1 MHPVIH
7 IHFDQSVGKDSPSW
21 SGHITVP
28 GMKFFTE
35 VRILAANNHGRGV
48 GQASGALGSTVDKI
62 QGLTVNPHSG
72 GSRLLAAES
81 CGFC

>member
-1 MHPVIH
+1 
-7 IHFDQSVGKDSPSW
+7 
-21 SGHITVP
+21 
-28 GMKFFTE
+28 MKFFTE
-35 VRILAANNHGRGV
+35 VRILAANHGRGV

-81 CGFC
+81 